1 MKTSYKASVAATLVG
16 ACVLT
21 GCVGKNNSAAQQTQL
36 QAVTTSVPAA
46 TKNVDTV
53 NWNLG
58 TGEPSTLDPALSAT
72 EEVSTVVGN
81 MCESLFT
88 FGKDSQLQP
97 ALAEKIDH
105 PDSLTYVIHLRNGVT
120 FWDGKPVTAEDVLYS
135 INRVLDPKTGSS
147 WITWAPNL
155 DTIKITGG
163 KEITIKL
170 KKADALASDYF
181 ATPAFAVVEK
191 AFAEAAG
198 KDFGTAKGGVMCT
211 GPYKLTRWSQ
221 GRNIVLTRNDA
232 WWNTSVEPKVK
243 TLRFKF
249 ISSSSAQAAALA
261 SGDID
266 GEYAVPRAAQHQ
278 LASKGTM
285 LYGKSLSPT
294 FLSVLNSKGAL
305 SDPAT
310 RQALQNL
317 IDYQGIVR
325 SVYGGTAQA
334 LRALVPPAAWGY
346 GKDVYK
352 TAYDKLPA
360 PAQNLKKAKSLVS
373 GSVKAKQKI
382 VLAYTSASE
391 EETKIA
397 TAIADAATQVGM
409 KIELKPLTA
418 EQYSGIF
425 SSAEARAGL
434 DIFLVTGYLEFAE
447 PVTYYAFFTTG
458 NFYNFVGYKN
468 EGYDAAIKAARST
481 EDDTQRA
488 QLVSKA
494 QAIMAKDLINVPI
507 VTQYVN
513 VYYRKG
519 LGGLVPRQS
528 YYYTPWAT
536 SLGGV

>member
-16 ACVLT
+16 ACLLT
-21 GCVGKNNSAAQQTQL
+21 GCAGKSNSAGKQTQPK
-36 QAVTTSVPAA
+36 AVTTSVPAA

-88 FGKDSQLQP
+88 LDKDSKPQP
-97 ALAEKIDH
+97 ALARKIDH
-105 PDSLTYVIHLRNGVT
+105 PDSLTYVIHLRNGVK

-147 WITWAPNL
+147 WITWAANL
-155 DTIKITGG
+155 DTIKITGAG
-163 KEITIKL
+163 EITIKL
-170 KKADALASDYF
+170 KKADALVSEYF
-181 ATPAFAVVEK
+181 AMPAFAVVEK

-211 GPYKLTRWSQ
+211 GPYKLNRWSQ

-249 ISSSSAQAAALA
+249 ISSPSAQTAALA

-266 GEYAVPRAAQHQ
+266 GEYAVPRAAHQQ
-278 LASKGTM
+278 LAGKGSM

-317 IDYQGIVR
+317 IDYQGIVK

-346 GKDVYK
+346 GKDAYQ

-360 PAQNLKKAKSLVS
+360 PTQNLKKAKSLVS
-373 GSVKAKQKI
+373 GSAKAKQKI

-397 TAIADAATQVGM
+397 TAIADTATQVGM

-425 SSAEARAGL
+425 SSAQARAGL

-481 EDDTQRA
+481 EDDTKRA
-488 QLVSKA
+488 QLVSEA
-494 QAIMAKDLINVPI
+494 QAIMAKDLINIPI
-507 VTQYVN
+507 ATQYIN

-519 LGGLVPRQS
+519 LGGLVPRS
-528 YYYTPWAT
+528 NYYYTPWAT
-536 SLGGV
+536 SLGGA